1 MKVDILYSGSRG
13 NCTLVRD
20 GETEILI
27 DCGKSLRAL
36 TRSLSALGTSPDRIS
51 AVFVTHEHSDHTSA
65 LDALTSKY
73 KIPVHIETRCAPCLF
88 RSENVA
94 ASAVCHDGDFTVRT
108 GSFTVSSF
116 PLPHDSASCVGYVVR
131 SDEGDVF
138 GPTWQKGQTEFVLT
152 PSLGKSLYPKHGD
165 APKDFEMAFAEDI
178 DGHWNIEFRLVPGT
192 LDLRK
197 AERVLMDFSF
207 CDAAPDGTL
216 EAVWNW
222 SDELGEAE
230 TDSASWTYVNLK
242 KTASGT
248 SGEGYATEEEAAAS
262 INRTPVYPI
271 KFVSGT
277 NGNHNEGAGNIWDRN
292 VGTKFCTSEFSMK
305 SVVRMKGPTVIDGL
319 IMATANDNS
328 AYNGR
333 NPNEWKIQGSNNAED
348 WEDIVTGDETFF
360 DEVDFT
366 YFAMRVESTK
376 AYRFFRFYNRSCKS
390 GCCQLSEV
398 VLCSTDDEIK
408 ALDFAE
414 VEVEPVDKT
423 KLVNYETP
431 ERLAAL
437 VPPEPDPEPAK
448 TPAPSAPALN
458 GGDAQKKSEPGALP
472 GVIAAGILVLGL
484 AAAAVIIPKTH
495 KED

>member
-1 MKVDILYSGSRG
+1 MNKRIAALFLLICAVLILPVSAGAIGEKMNAARGTPEIDGVIDPIWKKTDRQKLAHRTGGDLGKRDSGLAYVSVL
-13 NCTLVRD
+13 CD
-20 GETEILI
+20 
-27 DCGKSLRAL
+27 D
-36 TRSLSALGTSPDRIS
+36 
-51 AVFVTHEHSDHTSA
+51 
-65 LDALTSKY
+65 DALY
-73 KIPVHIETRCAPCLF
+73 FLF
-88 RSENVA
+88 ELVDN
-94 ASAVCHDGDFTVRT
+94 DFTFDAPAGSEQNDCVR
-108 GSFTVSSF
+108 
-116 PLPHDSASCVGYVVR
+116 LMI
-131 SDEGDVF
+131 DEGDVF

-333 NPNEWKIQGSNNAED
+333 NPNEWKIQGSNNAQD

-437 VPPEPDPEPAK
+437 APAEPDPEPAK
-448 TPAPSAPALN
+448 TPAPSAPAPN